1 MISLLVEILL
11 ICAIVIA
18 ASYILENLLIAFIVC
33 CAFIAFLSKLGK
45 KKPKTTKCSKHDI
58 CKQNIKEV
66 LRDNT

>member
-11 ICAIVIA
+11 ICAIIVV
-18 ASYILENLLIAFIVC
+18 ASYILENLLIVFIVC

-45 KKPKTTKCSKHDI
+45 KKPKTKCSKHDI
-58 CKQNIKEV
+58 LKDELKEV

>member
-1 MISLLVEILL
+1 MLSILINILL

-33 CAFIAFLSKLGK
+33 CAIIAFLSKLGK
-45 KKPKTTKCSKHDI
+45 KKPKTKCSKHDI
-58 CKQNIKEV
+58 LKDELKEV

>member
-1 MISLLVEILL
+1 MTILINILL

-18 ASYILENLLIAFIVC
+18 ASYILENLIIAFVVC
-33 CAFIAFLSKLGK
+33 CAFIALLSRLGK
-45 KKPKTTKCSKHDI
+45 KKPKAKCSKHDI